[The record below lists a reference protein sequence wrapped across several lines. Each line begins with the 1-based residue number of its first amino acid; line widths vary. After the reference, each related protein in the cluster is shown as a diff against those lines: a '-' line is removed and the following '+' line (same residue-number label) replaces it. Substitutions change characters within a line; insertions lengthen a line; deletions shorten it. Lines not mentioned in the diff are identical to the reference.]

1 MEINKNG
8 QTSARSEPVCSLRE
22 KQLLL
27 ISLARI
33 TFLSLAE
40 KLILLKK
47 LDSSDDLALLS
58 LTDLSEI
65 CGRPLEKA
73 VWNGEENLRMA
84 KREEAVVRAKNIQ
97 IVPYA
102 ASVYPALLREC
113 VNAPFALFCMGDIS
127 CLSGKTVSVVGTR
140 RIAPEARKAA
150 VQFAY
155 DAVSDGVTVV
165 SGLAYGVDS
174 AAHSGAVEACLDAA
188 DSSSYGKT
196 CAVLPCGID
205 TIVPYANRK
214 LAENILRSGGA
225 IVSEYVPGIP
235 AERWRF
241 VQRNRIIATLSP
253 ATLVVQAPCGSG
265 SLITADFA
273 LECGRDVLFHKAAFS
288 ENACSVRN
296 LVESELQ
303 AKFAMGKAG
312 RKKLENT
319 PEKYLEAGAPVI
331 ENYQD
336 FCKCMTEMPGMRRYI
351 NEKNMQLELI

>member
-1 MEINKNG
+1 M
-8 QTSARSEPVCSLRE
+8 
-22 KQLLL
+22 
-27 ISLARI
+27 
-33 TFLSLAE
+33 
-40 KLILLKK
+40 
-47 LDSSDDLALLS
+47 
-58 LTDLSEI
+58 
-65 CGRPLEKA
+65 
-73 VWNGEENLRMA
+73 
-84 KREEAVVRAKNIQ
+84 
-97 IVPYA
+97 
-102 ASVYPALLREC
+102 
-113 VNAPFALFCMGDIS
+113 
-127 CLSGKTVSVVGTR
+127 
-140 RIAPEARKAA
+140 
-150 VQFAY
+150 
-155 DAVSDGVTVV
+155 
-165 SGLAYGVDS
+165 
-174 AAHSGAVEACLDAA
+174 EACLDAA

-241 VQRNRIIATLSP
+241 VQRNRIIAALSP

-288 ENACSVRN
+288 ENACSVRS